1 MFSRRDANGAGMQ
14 ERQGVAKG
22 RRSQT
27 GLREDVEVGDG
38 VTDEEKSK
46 WRPEDK
52 PTLRGVNRG
61 VVESL
66 SVSVRKGDSGGD
78 QGARGGQALF

>member
-1 MFSRRDANGAGMQ
+1 ML

-27 GLREDVEVGDG
+27 ELREGVEVGDG
-38 VTDEEKSK
+38 VTDEEKSR
-46 WRPEDK
+46 WRPEDE

-66 SVSVRKGDSGGD
+66 SVSVRKGGSGGNK
-78 QGARGGQALF
+78 GAQGGQALFKCYE